1 VAPPQTPDRERLS
14 QIEADIR
21 ALSSVLA
28 QLAYLAQ
35 LRDPN
40 TGVYSYPGIT
50 DHTRTQE
57 AHRVLERLHTQS
69 FRRWLKLNL
78 EGQKADFDL
87 YLSGLP
93 CSRATVVRTW
103 IQIESYRCFVP
114 ASASPPERELFVSDM
129 ETLLHLEEAAANRDS
144 SQLRRA
150 KRQTVDR
157 YVLTLEGV
165 ANWLR
170 VAPRTLRHWA
180 ETGEVPAVR
189 VGKLWR
195 FRRKDIEEWLRGQ
208 AESKNTRR
216 FRH

>member
-1 VAPPQTPDRERLS
+1 MVPPQSPDRERLS

-21 ALSSVLA
+21 ALPSVLA

-40 TGVYSYPGIT
+40 TGVYSYATAT
-50 DHTRTQE
+50 DHSRTQE
-57 AHRVLERLHTQS
+57 AHRVLERLHTES
-69 FRRWLKLNL
+69 FRRWMKLNL

-87 YLSGLP
+87 YVSGLQ
-93 CSRATVVRTW
+93 CSRQTVVRTW
-103 IQIESYRCFVP
+103 IQIESYRRFVP

-129 ETLLHLEEAAANRDS
+129 ETLLHLEEAPENRDS
-144 SQLRRA
+144 PQLRRA
-150 KRQTVDR
+150 KRRTVDR
-157 YVLTLEGV
+157 DILTLEEV
-165 ANWLR
+165 ANWLQ
-170 VAPRTLRHWA
+170 VAPRTMRQWA
-180 ETGEVPAVR
+180 EVGEIPACR

>member
-1 VAPPQTPDRERLS
+1 MIPPQTPDRDRLS

-21 ALSSVLA
+21 ALPSILA
-28 QLAYLAQ
+28 QHAYLAQ
-35 LRDPN
+35 LRDSN
-40 TGVYSYPGIT
+40 TGVYSYPTAT
-50 DHTRTQE
+50 DRSRAQE

-78 EGQKADFDL
+78 EGRKADLDL

-93 CSRATVVRTW
+93 CSRETVVRTW

-129 ETLLHLEEAAANRDS
+129 ETLLHLEGAAANRVS
-144 SQLRRA
+144 SQPQRVTRRM
-150 KRQTVDR
+150 VDHDIM
-157 YVLTLEGV
+157 TLEEV
-165 ANWLR
+165 ADWFH

-180 ETGEVPAVR
+180 EVGEVPACR

-195 FRRKDIEEWLRGQ
+195 FRRKDLEEWLREQ